1 LKRPLAGRSGQEA
14 IEMRSRSLKVLG
26 GLALAA
32 LVGAAAAV
40 AQQAVPEGRTG
51 RGPRRGPGPVP
62 PEAVARV
69 LGLTDAQKAQV
80 QKLMGSKRTEHEAL
94 REKVEA
100 NQQQL
105 RAALE
110 SASPDPAAVGELV
123 IEGHRLRE
131 QGKALREAQEAAIRS
146 VLTPEQ
152 QVKFDVMKSLRE
164 EAGPTGHGR
173 PVGFGPP
180 PDAEGPQP

>member
-1 LKRPLAGRSGQEA
+1 
-14 IEMRSRSLKVLG
+14 MRSRSLTVLG
-26 GLALAA
+26 GVTLAA
-32 LVGAAAAV
+32 LVGVTAAG
-40 AQQAVPEGRTG
+40 AQRHTPEGPAG
-51 RGPRRGPGPVP
+51 MGPRMGSGPGR
-62 PEAVARV
+62 PEAMARV

-164 EAGPTGHGR
+164 EAGPTGQGL